1 MKTYVVETIVNMDCL
16 RKKHKE
22 SRSVQRSVQYYYHY
36 LIFSQFIL
44 YKQTNQRKLPYDH
57 KLWNITNQSNLLN
70 LFFTLYCSHYT
81 LLILHLLGSPSLHKI
96 YILYIILVKAQCI
109 LYITHNRYTIYMYVN
124 SMKVSS

>member
-57 KLWNITNQSNLLN
+57 KL
-70 LFFTLYCSHYT
+70 
-81 LLILHLLGSPSLHKI
+81 
-96 YILYIILVKAQCI
+96 
-109 LYITHNRYTIYMYVN
+109 
-124 SMKVSS
+124 